1 MPTDLPPDYKPQP
14 VPAPGE
20 PANPSPGA
28 VPPTPGVDSPG
39 TPGGAPQ
46 PGPDVVVP
54 TPGTVPAPAGLPT
67 F

>member
-14 VPAPGE
+14 APVPGE

-28 VPPTPGVDSPG
+28 VPPAPGVDSPG
-39 TPGGAPQ
+39 SPGGGTPQ
-46 PGPDVVVP
+46 PGPDVVAPVP
-54 TPGTVPAPAGLPT
+54 GPAPAGLPT